1 MTLRRFF
8 RFPTNLPPPL
18 RSNFIHLLWD
28 IGWWGLY
35 MGTTAAF
42 LAIYAARSGATP
54 FQIGLLSASPA
65 LMSMIISL
73 PAGRILKNF
82 RARPASA
89 AAAAIARSL
98 FLVYALLPWLLPPAQ
113 QVNAILILS
122 VVIAI
127 PGTFINIGFS
137 QFFMEG
143 VPSEWRGQVVGAR
156 NAIMSIVSFG
166 VTMLSGQILTYL
178 PFPYGYQV
186 VFFIGFIGGVMTA
199 YHIWHVY
206 PMPLPDKDFLPLP
219 TANQANGAGARKSA
233 LKKLVIGA
241 VERNY
246 IKVIGLLFLFNLSNN
261 MVAPLVPDIL
271 VHKLGLTDAWISVGT
286 GTANMLV
293 FSISLFMAS
302 LTRRAGNRRITTLG
316 AGLLAFH
323 AFALAAAQDVP
334 VYILASVIGGIATG
348 LLGTAQYNYH
358 LDNVPDQDRSTWLSW
373 NMLLGNAAVL
383 TGALVGPAVAHLTG
397 TPAALVLLGLLR
409 LGFGLA
415 IFKWG

>member
-1 MTLRRFF
+1 MNLRRFF
-8 RFPTNLPPPL
+8 RFPANLPPSL

-82 RARPASA
+82 QARPASA
-89 AAAAIARSL
+89 AAAAISRSL
-98 FLVYALLPWLLPPAQ
+98 FVVYALLPWLLPPAQ
-113 QVNAILILS
+113 QVNAIVILS

-127 PGTFINIGFS
+127 PGTFVNIGFS

-143 VPSEWRGQVVGAR
+143 VPAEWRGQVVGAR

-186 VFFIGFIGGVMTA
+186 VFFIGFIGAVMTA

-206 PMPLPDKDFLPLP
+206 PVLLPEKDNLPLP
-219 TANQANGAGARKSA
+219 GASAANAASETRARK
-233 LKKLVIGA
+233 KLAIGT

-293 FSISLFMAS
+293 FSVSLFMAS

-323 AFALAAAQDVP
+323 AFALAAAQDVSL
-334 VYILASVIGGIATG
+334 YIVAAVIGGIASG

-383 TGALVGPAVAHLTG
+383 TGALAGPAVAHLTG
-397 TPAALVLLGLLR
+397 TPVSLVLLGLLR